1 MPHVERSPQAQVPR
15 PMTGIVTS
23 QPGMGITEVGA
34 VSGFPGRYRADV
46 VHLPEIDAVV
56 AEDRVRHRRMEEEV
70 RDRDVPEVVVAPEPP
85 ATEPRRSHL
94 PLLGSRQVLRLDGL
108 EEAEARLHPLPQLRE
123 RLLRIGGRRRLLAAE
138 LRGRVP
144 RL

>member
-46 VHLPEIDAVV
+46 VHLPQLDAVV
-56 AEDRVRHRRMEEEV
+56 AQDRVRHRRMEEEV
-70 RDRDVPEVVVAPEPP
+70 RDRDVDEVVVALEPAP
-85 ATEPRRSHL
+85 TEPRRRDL
-94 PLLGSRQVLRLDGL
+94 AVLGAGEVLRRYALQEREALLD
-108 EEAEARLHPLPQLRE
+108 PLPQLGV
-123 RLLRIGGRRRLLAAE
+123 RLLR
-138 LRGRVP
+138 
-144 RL
+144 

>member
-46 VHLPEIDAVV
+46 VHLPEVDAVV

-70 RDRDVPEVVVAPEPP
+70 RDRDVHEVVVAPEPP
-85 ATEPRRSHL
+85 AAEPGRGHIPLFCAGQDLRLEALEDAKDLLSPQ
-94 PLLGSRQVLRLDGL
+94 PLLLDS
-108 EEAEARLHPLPQLRE
+108 
-123 RLLRIGGRRRLLAAE
+123 
-138 LRGRVP
+138 
-144 RL
+144 

>member
-46 VHLPEIDAVV
+46 VHLPELDAVV

-85 ATEPRRSHL
+85 DTEPRRIHL
-94 PLLGSRQVLRLDGL
+94 SLLGFPQVLRLGGL
-108 EEAEARLHPLPQLRE
+108 EVAEALRN
-123 RLLRIGGRRRLLAAE
+123 
-138 LRGRVP
+138 P
-144 RL
+144 M